1 MQREAGRSLRNFR
14 FGLRVPEGV
23 MLTMIQRM
31 LAVSLLAAAF
41 AVTATPARADRDA
54 VQFGTNINVAPDA
67 TVHDAVCFF
76 CSVNVEGKVTG
87 DIVVFFGNVHL
98 AGDAQH
104 DVVNFFGNV
113 KAENGATIEK
123 DLVSFFGTIRLGENV
138 TIGKDMVAMFGS
150 VHAPASVTVGNDR
163 VIQPGWI
170 LWGPLLFIGL
180 IVIVIVREYRAYH
193 RRLVLRGYPFPPK
206 Q

>member
-1 MQREAGRSLRNFR
+1 
-14 FGLRVPEGV
+14 
-23 MLTMIQRM
+23 MLTMIQKM

-41 AVTATPARADRDA
+41 AVSATPARADRDA

-104 DVVNFFGNV
+104 DVVNFFGSV

-180 IVIVIVREYRAYH
+180 IVILIVREYRAYH
-193 RRLVLRGYPFPPK
+193 RRLVLRGYQFPPK

>member
-1 MQREAGRSLRNFR
+1 
-14 FGLRVPEGV
+14 
-23 MLTMIQRM
+23 MLTMIHRM

-54 VQFGTNINVAPDA
+54 VQFGSNINVAADS

-76 CSVNVEGKVTG
+76 CSVNVQGKVTG
-87 DIVVFFGNVHL
+87 DVVVFFGNVHI

-104 DVVNFFGNV
+104 DVVNFFGSV
-113 KAENGATIEK
+113 RAEDGASIDA
-123 DLVSFFGTIRLGENV
+123 DLVSFFGSIHLGENV
-138 TIGKDMVAMFGS
+138 TVGKDMVAMFGS
-150 VHAPASVTVGNDR
+150 VHAPNSVTVGNDR

-170 LWGPLLFIGL
+170 LWIPLLIIGL
-180 IVIVIVREYRAYH
+180 IAIVIVREYRTYH
-193 RRLVLRGYPFPPK
+193 RRLLLRGYPFPPK